1 MARDAAR
8 ARDELKPAAGEAVA
22 QTYAAYV
29 SSLRYEDLPEPVVTL
44 AKFCL
49 IDAVGC
55 AVFGKRFPWSQIVLE
70 EAVATGSAGRCVLP
84 GVTAHRLDAS
94 KAALVLGAM
103 AHAFELDSLRKP
115 GAGVHPGA
123 TVALPALAV
132 AQASGA
138 SGRELITA
146 IVAGCEVLFRIGAA
160 TLHSPEKLGFHA
172 PGITGVFGSAAASA
186 HLMKLSSQQ
195 TANAFGIAG
204 SLAGGLLTFA
214 ASGTGGMVKRL
225 HLGRAA
231 ESGVVAARLAL
242 RGYEGPRDVFEGTF
256 GILDAYC
263 DENDPSLLTKGL
275 GETFDIKSICFK
287 RYACHVT
294 AHAPVQLL
302 RQWIEQDGF
311 GGADIASISMEMSD
325 KVVSHHGETDPSDIM
340 LAQYSVPF
348 TTALAAF
355 YDPDDPRAFSDEAV
369 RDPWVRSLARKITL
383 QRRPGLSKGWGGRM
397 WLTLANGQTSEAE
410 LSGFLGAPETPFA
423 EAGLRRKF
431 DRLIADEAAPLR
443 ATLFDQL
450 LQLDTCGC
458 VSDLAL
464 A

>member
-1 MARDAAR
+1 MARDAAT
-8 ARDELKPAAGEAVA
+8 ALGGSTTGGAVA
-22 QTYAAYV
+22 QTYAAYL
-29 SSLRYEDLPEPVVTL
+29 SSLRYEDLPAPVVTL

-49 IDAVGC
+49 IDAIGC
-55 AVFGKRFPWSQIVLE
+55 AIFGKRFPWSQMVLD
-70 EAVATGSAGRCVLP
+70 EAVATGSAGRCILP
-84 GVTAHRLDAS
+84 GVATHRFDAS

-138 SGRELITA
+138 SGRELIAA
-146 IVAGCEVLFRIGAA
+146 IVAGCEVLFRVGAA

-172 PGITGVFGSAAASA
+172 PGITGVFGSAITSA
-186 HLMKLSSQQ
+186 RLMQLSPQQ
-195 TANAFGIAG
+195 TANALGIAG
-204 SLAGGLLTFA
+204 SMAGGLLTFA
-214 ASGTGGMVKRL
+214 ASGSGGMVKRL

-242 RGYEGPRDVFEGTF
+242 HGYEGPPSVFEGTF

-263 DENDPSLLTKGL
+263 DEKDPSLLTKGL
-275 GETFDIKSICFK
+275 GKTFDIGNICFK

-311 GGADIASISMEMSD
+311 AGRDIAAIALEMSD
-325 KVVSHHGETDPSDIM
+325 KVVSHHGETDPADIM

-355 YDPDDPRAFSDEAV
+355 YDLDDPRAFSYAAIG
-369 RDPWVRSLARKITL
+369 DPRVRSLAKRITL
-383 QRRPGLSKGWGGRM
+383 HRQPGSSKGWGGRM
-397 WLTLANGQTSEAE
+397 RLTLANGEQREAQ
-410 LSGFLGAPETPFA
+410 LRSFLGSPETPFTQ
-423 EAGLRRKF
+423 EGLRRKF
-431 DRLIADEAAPLR
+431 DRLIADESQPLR
-443 ATLFDQL
+443 ASLFDELMQI
-450 LQLDTCGC
+450 DACAH
-458 VSDLAL
+458 VSELAL
-464 A
+464 T